1 MDCRITTISKM
12 KNTAKTI
19 YSIALVLVTFTLQA
33 QESFPDDV
41 NDVPIDDYNWI
52 IAATIIG
59 IAFLGYHLRK
69 QQPHVK

>member
-1 MDCRITTISKM
+1 MSKM

-19 YSIALVLVTFTLQA
+19 YSIALVLSTFTLQA

-52 IAATIIG
+52 FAAAIIG
-59 IAFLGYHLRK
+59 IAFLGYYLRK
-69 QQPHVK
+69 QQAQVK

>member
-12 KNTAKTI
+12 RNTAKII

-33 QESFPDDV
+33 QEEFPDDV

-52 IAATIIG
+52 IAAAIIG
-59 IAFLGYHLRK
+59 IVISYWSFQK
-69 QQPHVK
+69 KKIVK